1 MARTNSDAPSINA
14 NFAATVINRAAEP
27 TADAAT

>member
-1 MARTNSDAPSINA
+1 MTRISSDTPLINA